1 MTIFWG
7 MKMMSDTTYI
17 LSREDYELYKE
28 LHPEK
33 IVTEEEW
40 ETHGVKFYGVTVT
53 KSKPASEPNRATR
66 RARKRKKP

>member
-7 MKMMSDTTYI
+7 LEMTTI
-17 LSREDYELYKE
+17 LTQEDYEAYAE

-40 ETHGVKFYGVTVT
+40 ETHGVKFYGVTVM